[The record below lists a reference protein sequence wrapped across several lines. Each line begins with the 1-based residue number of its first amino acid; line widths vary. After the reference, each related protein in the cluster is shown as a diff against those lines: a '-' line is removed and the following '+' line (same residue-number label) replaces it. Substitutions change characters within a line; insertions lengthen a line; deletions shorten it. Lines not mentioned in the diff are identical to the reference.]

1 MNVPFLDLRRQYLS
15 IKKEINLVIQKVID
29 DSAFILGNYVGEFE
43 KNFANYCNA
52 KHCIGVNS
60 GTSALRLALMAAG
73 IKQGDEII
81 LPPNTFIATAEAIS
95 LVNAKPVFVD
105 IDQESFNIDPKKIE
119 VAITPKTKAIIPVD
133 LYGQPADLDPIIEIA
148 EKNNLKVIEDACQA
162 HGAEYKNKKTGS
174 ISEITC
180 FSFYPGKNLGAYGE
194 GGAVVTNN
202 EEFAE
207 KIRMLRDHGQA
218 KKHHHKIIGDNC
230 RLEGIQGAVLNV
242 KLKYLDVWIEKRR
255 KNVEVYNRLLKDA
268 EVLTPKEEGYAKHV
282 YHLYVILT
290 EKRSRLIQHL
300 NDNGVLTSMHYPVP
314 IHLQPAYSHLGL
326 KEGSFKVTENFTKKI
341 VSLPMFAELS
351 EEEIVYVAEK
361 IKESS
366 ANS

>member
-1 MNVPFLDLRRQYLS
+1 MNVPFLDLRRQYLP
-15 IKKEINLVIQKVID
+15 IKKEISLVIKKVID
-29 DSAFILGNYVGEFE
+29 DSAFILGNYVEEFE

-52 KHCIGVNS
+52 EHCIGVNS

-105 IDQESFNIDPKKIE
+105 INHESFNIDPEKIE
-119 VAITPKTKAIIPVD
+119 AAITPKTKAIIPVD

-162 HGAEYKNKKTGS
+162 HGAEYKNKKIGS

-207 KIRMLRDHGQA
+207 KIKMLRDHGQA
-218 KKHHHKIIGDNC
+218 KKNHHEIIGDNC

-242 KLKYLDVWIEKRR
+242 KLKYLDVWTEKRR
-255 KNVEVYNRLLKDA
+255 KNAEVYNQFLKDA
-268 EVLTPKEEGYAKHV
+268 KVLTPKEEGYAKHV
-282 YHLYVILT
+282 YHLYVILA
-290 EKRSRLIQHL
+290 EKRSHLIQHL
-300 NDNGVLTSMHYPVP
+300 NDNGVSTGMHYPIP

-326 KEGSFKVTENFTKKI
+326 KEGSFKVTESFTKKI

-351 EEEIVYVAEK
+351 EKEMSYVAEK
-361 IKESS
+361 IKELTL
-366 ANS
+366 NS